1 MRLIVP
7 SSTVRWLT
15 LLTVASVLTV
25 GSFGGLSPWI
35 SPDTAGYFDL
45 GGFSSSLA
53 APRTP
58 VYGWLVSL
66 LTLGTSSFAVVPSL
80 HLSVF
85 IGGVWLL
92 AASLLRF
99 GLSEIAVISLSG
111 TLLFSNAVLL
121 LTSWIH
127 PELFA
132 IACSLYAISFVFML
146 ACEKAPQGPWPYLGV
161 LIGAGLAY
169 LMRPS
174 FLPFAIL
181 LPVLYV
187 VLRGLD
193 GRAVSI
199 SKTSAIA
206 LASALPFICVSS
218 VRAWVVSDFNI
229 VSFGGFQMSGM
240 AALML
245 DEDLVARLPAEM
257 RAEATSILDDRE
269 QGEKS
274 GEFIG
279 IPLNSSGT
287 RSFVSVA
294 LGYFDVLAR
303 TYDDVLHGI
312 VRKTRKAEESWV
324 EFNRRLMRFSTAVI
338 SRAPQKYLA
347 WVVGATTRVV
357 GRVIVTNGAMAVS
370 IVGLLLVWPLLIWSK
385 GAFEFS
391 GSDFKVLVLLAIF
404 WLLGTQGLT
413 VLVTFH
419 AGRYIDTSA
428 LFVAGP
434 TMYLLVSM
442 VVGLRSSRR
451 DKLNFRRTA
460 V

>member
-7 SSTVRWLT
+7 SSTIRWLT

-35 SPDTAGYFDL
+35 SSDTAGYFNL
-45 GGFSSSLA
+45 GSFSSSLA

-58 VYGWLVSL
+58 VYGWLIDL

-121 LTSWIH
+121 STSWVH
-127 PELFA
+127 PELLA
-132 IACSLYAISFVFML
+132 ISCSLYAISFVFML
-146 ACEKAPQGPWPYLGV
+146 ACEKAPLGPWPYLGV

-174 FLPFAIL
+174 FLPFAVL

-193 GRAVSI
+193 GRAVS
-199 SKTSAIA
+199 KASAIA

-218 VRAWVVSDFNI
+218 VRAWVVKDFNI

-257 RAEATSILDDRE
+257 RPEATSILVARE

-274 GEFIG
+274 GDFIG
-279 IPLNSSGT
+279 IPLNSNGT

-370 IVGLLLVWPLLIWSK
+370 IVGLLLVWPLLVWSK
-385 GAFEFS
+385 GVFEFS
-391 GSDFKVLVLLAIF
+391 VLDLKVLLAMTIF

-413 VLVTFH
+413 VLVTFP